1 MKALPIFLIVLL
13 SVLSPVTAVL
23 AQQANE
29 TATKDS
35 YPFDQDYHKYFNYED
50 IKARLEQVH
59 QDHPDITRVI
69 DLTAMTKFG
78 TTYQGR
84 HIWGVEIS
92 NDPTRIDPDK
102 AKVLIIG
109 NVHGDEN
116 MGMEICMYTI
126 DYLTDLYG
134 LPPTDNDGDGLID
147 EDPVD
152 HKDNDGDGLID
163 EDPPEAQATFLVD
176 TRELFIIPFPNPDGS
191 TYDAVVN
198 AANGGGW
205 RKNMRDNNNNGQFD
219 SNYDGVD
226 LNRNYPYMWN
236 ANRYLKVVDQNGVTI
251 TQDFGYPGNSEYRG
265 PPDNF
270 DDDGDAKL
278 PAPDY
283 WSQHYGKDWNGID
296 EDPYNSID
304 DDGDGKVD
312 EDKDGGFSE
321 PETKSIEVMINM
333 LDLDGDH
340 TNGKCDIA
348 ISMTYHT
355 YAALVL
361 YPWGYTQNPAPD
373 DALLSE
379 VAHQMADIN
388 GYTAER
394 GPTLYPTSGD
404 SDDFLYGAMGT
415 LAYTIEVAD
424 IDNGGFHPKPKYIIN
439 QSRENLG
446 VNLYMLEVAEL
457 ARAAKVLKSNTINI
471 GVPDII
477 HQQPRTTIGSGKD
490 YQVTVDI
497 NDTSNL
503 KAESL
508 MLVYRTRSQ
517 GGSWSDWQ
525 RVELMPKDVEGHFAG
540 SIPGQ
545 EGGTEVQY
553 YFVDKDTRGPS
564 CYDPHYGFAAP
575 YSYTVTS
582 YMGLGNFDPVPL
594 IILITVIIVVIIF
607 AIRLRRRR
615 LKAVLK

>member
-1 MKALPIFLIVLL
+1 MKTLPICLIVLL
-13 SVLSPVTAVL
+13 SVLSPVTEVL
-23 AQQANE
+23 AQEANE

-35 YPFDQDYHKYFNYED
+35 YSFDQDYHKYFNYED
-50 IKARLEQVH
+50 VQARLEKVH
-59 QDHPDITRVI
+59 QDHPTITRI
-69 DLTAMTKFG
+69 LDLTAMTEFG
-78 TTYQGR
+78 ATYQGR

-92 NDPTRIDPDK
+92 KDPTRIDPDK
-102 AKVLIIG
+102 AKVLIVG

-134 LPPTDNDGDGLID
+134 QPPTDNDGDGLVD

-152 HKDNDGDGLID
+152 DQDNDWDGLID
-163 EDPPEAQATFLVD
+163 EDAPEAQATFLVD

-191 TYDAVVN
+191 TYDAVVY
-198 AANGGGW
+198 AANGGAW
-205 RKNMRDNNNNGQFD
+205 RKNMRDNNNNGVFD

-251 TQDFGYPGNSEYRG
+251 TQDYGNPSSGQYRG

-296 EDPYNSID
+296 EDPYNAVD

-321 PETKSIEVMINM
+321 PETQSIEMMTNM
-333 LDLDGDH
+333 LDSDGDH
-340 TNGKCDIA
+340 TNGKSDIA
-348 ISMTYHT
+348 MSMTYHT

-361 YPWGYTQNPAPD
+361 YPWGYTQDSAPD

-379 VAHQMADIN
+379 VAHRMGAIN

-394 GPTLYPTSGD
+394 GPDLYPTSGD
-404 SDDFLYGAMGT
+404 SDDYFYGTMGT
-415 LAYTIEVAD
+415 LAFTIEVAN
-424 IDNGGFHPKPKYIIN
+424 IDGGGFHPKPKYIIN
-439 QSRENLG
+439 QSRENMAI
-446 VNLYMLEVAEL
+446 NLYMLEVAEL
-457 ARAAKVLKSNTINI
+457 AKAAKALKSDTIDI
-471 GVPDII
+471 GVPGIV
-477 HQQPRTTIGSGKD
+477 HLQPRTTIAGGKD
-490 YQVTVDI
+490 YQITVDI

-508 MLVYRTRSQ
+508 MLVYRTRPQ
-517 GGSWSDWQ
+517 GGSWGDWQ
-525 RVELMPKDVEGHFAG
+525 RVELMPKDVEGRFAG
-540 SIPGQ
+540 SVPGQ
-545 EGGTEVQY
+545 DGGTVVQY

-564 CYDPHYGFAAP
+564 CYDPQYGFAAP
-575 YSYTVTS
+575 YSYTVTG
-582 YMGLGNFDPVPL
+582 YMGLGNFDPVPWVL
-594 IILITVIIVVIIF
+594 LIVV
-607 AIRLRRRR
+607 LVVV
-615 LKAVLK
+615 AVLYIRFRKRRVRTVLK